1 MLNKNRVPLAW
12 LNLVHRPLRF
22 CIYLL
27 GISIAV
33 LLMFVQL
40 GFWGALLDS
49 VVGVIQRMKGQLVI
63 VNHASTTLSIAEPF
77 SLRRVAQ
84 ARAVNGVEKVIPVY
98 IRSGIWKWTQN
109 GPLTDPQQYPTPSRQ
124 YIRVLAYDPA
134 TDALDIPE
142 VAASAQKL
150 RVLGSA
156 LRDRQSLGIYHM
168 PSDPD
173 FTAELNDRGI
183 HLIGTFTLGTD
194 FAANG
199 NLIMS
204 DVNFAHFF
212 HGLTPTS
219 SPLDGVDVGLIRVDQ
234 GSDLKQIKAQ
244 LEKTLPDDVEILT
257 LPEFI
262 KREQNFWQSNTP
274 IGFVFLMGLI
284 VGFVVGV
291 IICSQIL
298 SADVNDH
305 LSEYATLKAIGYS
318 NTYLTRVI
326 LEEALILSVL
336 GFVPGALLSKVL
348 YVGLGNVTGLPLEV
362 TFWRGLAV
370 FGITV
375 CMCIVSGFLALGKVW
390 VADPAEV
397 F

>member
-1 MLNKNRVPLAW
+1 MLNNNRVPLAW

-22 CIYLL
+22 CVYLL

-49 VVGVIQRMKGQLVI
+49 VVGVIQRLKGQLVI
-63 VNHASTTLSIAEPF
+63 VNRASTTLSIAEPF
-77 SLRRVAQ
+77 PLRRVAQ
-84 ARAVNGVEKVIPVY
+84 ARAVNGVEQVVPVY
-98 IRSGIWKWTQN
+98 IRSGMWKRTPD

-134 TDALDIPE
+134 SEALDIPE

-150 RVLGSA
+150 RLLGSA
-156 LRDRQSLGIYHM
+156 LRDRQSLAIYDM
-168 PSDPD
+168 RPD
-173 FTAELNDRGI
+173 RAFAELNDRTI

-204 DVNFAHFF
+204 DVNFAHYFQ
-212 HGLTPTS
+212 GLTPTP
-219 SPLDGVDVGLIRVDQ
+219 SPLDGVDVGLVRLQQ

-244 LEKTLPDDVEILT
+244 LEKTLPDDVVLLT

-262 KREQNFWQSNTP
+262 GREQSFWKTNTP
-274 IGFVFLMGLI
+274 IGFVFLMGLF

-336 GFVPGALLSKVL
+336 GFIPGVCLSKVL

-375 CMCIVSGFLALGKVW
+375 CMCMVSGFLALGKVW